1 LINFEDL
8 GLNQSMLRALNAADY
23 RTATPIQEQAIP
35 LLLNGHDLMGC
46 AQTGTGKT
54 AAFALPTLQRL
65 APDASQQHEPTPKV
79 LKNGTRPVGSS
90 TRPTPIRQQASTVR
104 ALVIAPT
111 RELAAQIEQSFV
123 TYGKF
128 VRLRVAVIHGGVS
141 QSPQVRALQRGVD
154 ILVATPGR
162 LLDLMNQRYVD
173 LSKVEI
179 LILDEAD
186 QMFDMGFLPD
196 LRRIVAKVPKERQ
209 TLMFSATMP
218 AEIREQANQWLQN
231 PKYIEVAKV
240 SSASAQVSHSVFHV
254 SAQNKPTL
262 LTTYL
267 SNCADTRT
275 IVFTRTK
282 HGADKLVKV
291 LCKSGFD
298 AVAIHGNKSQNARTR
313 HLEQFKSNRP
323 PILVATD
330 IAARGI
336 DVNGVSHVINYDLP
350 QVPELYVHRIGRT
363 GRADATGTAVSFCC
377 PDDRSYLQRIERL
390 LNSPIDVNTAHK
402 ELTLS
407 SASSSR
413 NLRSEE
419 KQPSRTRAQSSRN
432 SRSGNRSRNSA
443 STVRQR
449 TPQGAGQSTNQVNPT
464 SDTTASS
471 RPQSNRRRKPR
482 PRPAG
487 DLVLN

>member
-1 LINFEDL
+1 MNNFEDL
-8 GLNQSMLRALNAADY
+8 GLNQSLLRALSAADY
-23 RTATPIQEQAIP
+23 HTATPIQEQAIP
-35 LLLNGHDLMGC
+35 LLLDGHDLMGC

-65 APDASQQHEPTPKV
+65 APDSAFQPETQRKT
-79 LKNGTRPVGSS
+79 LKTSSRAVGSS
-90 TRPTPIRQQASTVR
+90 TRPAPIRQQNSTVR

-111 RELAAQIEQSFV
+111 RELAAQIEQSFL

-128 VRLRVAVIHGGVS
+128 SRLSVAVVHGGVS

-196 LRRIVAKVPKERQ
+196 LRRIVAKVPLDRQ

-218 AEIREQANQWLQN
+218 TEIREQARQWLRE
-231 PKYIEVAKV
+231 PKYLEVAKV
-240 SSASAQVSHSVFHV
+240 SSASTQVEHSVFHV
-254 SAQNKPTL
+254 TAQNKPTL

-267 SNCADTRT
+267 QSCADTRS
-275 IVFTRTK
+275 IVFARTK

-313 HLEQFKSNRP
+313 HLEQFKSDRP

-336 DVNGVSHVINYDLP
+336 DVNGISHVINYDLP
-350 QVPELYVHRIGRT
+350 TVPEIYVHRIGRT
-363 GRADATGTAVSFCC
+363 GRAEATGIAVSFCA

-390 LNSPIDVNTAHK
+390 LNAAITVNTDHK
-402 ELTLS
+402 ELTLTALS
-407 SASSSR
+407 SAK
-413 NLRSEE
+413 LARSGEE
-419 KQPSRTRAQSSRN
+419 PQSSRGH
-432 SRSGNRSRNSA
+432 SRNTRGGNRTRGYTQATSQQASRPA
-443 STVRQR
+443 AQATGQAKP
-449 TPQGAGQSTNQVNPT
+449 TQGAA
-464 SDTTASS
+464 ASS
-471 RPQSNRRRKPR
+471 RTKSIRRRR
-482 PRPAG
+482 PGQRPAG

>member
-1 LINFEDL
+1 
-8 GLNQSMLRALNAADY
+8 M
-23 RTATPIQEQAIP
+23 
-35 LLLNGHDLMGC
+35 
-46 AQTGTGKT
+46 
-54 AAFALPTLQRL
+54 
-65 APDASQQHEPTPKV
+65 
-79 LKNGTRPVGSS
+79 
-90 TRPTPIRQQASTVR
+90 
-104 ALVIAPT
+104 IAPT

-128 VRLRVAVIHGGVS
+128 SRLRVAVVHGGVS

-162 LLDLMNQRYVD
+162 LLDLMNQRFID

-196 LRRIVAKVPKERQ
+196 LRRIVAKVPQDRQ

-218 AEIREQANQWLQN
+218 VEIREQAKQWLRD

-240 SSASAQVSHSVFHV
+240 SSASTQVEHSVFHV

-267 SNCADTRT
+267 QNSADTRS

-336 DVNGVSHVINYDLP
+336 DVNGISHVINYDLP

-363 GRADATGTAVSFCC
+363 GRADATGIAVSFCS

-390 LNSPIDVNTAHK
+390 LSTAITVNTAHK
-402 ELTLS
+402 ELTLT
-407 SASSSR
+407 ASSSARMARTDDEAQPHRGQSR
-413 NLRSEE
+413 NVRSG
-419 KQPSRTRAQSSRN
+419 SRTRGYVQNA
-432 SRSGNRSRNSA
+432 
-443 STVRQR
+443 RQQPARQMPTR
-449 TPQGAGQSTNQVNPT
+449 TAHATSQVNQVQDET
-464 SDTTASS
+464 VASS
-471 RPQSNRRRKPR
+471 RPKSVRRRNQR
-482 PRPAG
+482 PRSAG